1 MDHRGRKDTYDYNT
15 AYDNTFYEDEYDQ
28 QWIDYDA
35 SYFQDS
41 ETALDESYDADVFD
55 VDEYD
60 SVYASFVEAGSKLN
74 HVRVNRGFYPAV
86 ALMDQS
92 GKRGQGRS
100 KGKSKGKSKSKGK
113 GRGSSPPQKGSAKSR
128 VKAFFGGGRQLCLRC
143 GAAGHQA
150 RNCPSQGNKKRKHED
165 GDDPVHMV
173 ETTTM
178 MDYFTDIPE
187 DIPSDVA
194 VQDGGA
200 ASFLGSYVQI
210 RKYLRYLVDLGY
222 DITTVQIYRCKKGF
236 KYGNSEKEIATTC
249 LMLPIFAGHR
259 RRHVLC
265 YAVGGSCP
273 ILIERP
279 LLEKLGLTVDYSKRK
294 YKWNGQQWQKFSTW
308 TEERLP
314 GGGWQ
319 RT

>member
-1 MDHRGRKDTYDYNT
+1 
-15 AYDNTFYEDEYDQ
+15 
-28 QWIDYDA
+28 
-35 SYFQDS
+35 
-41 ETALDESYDADVFD
+41 
-55 VDEYD
+55 
-60 SVYASFVEAGSKLN
+60 
-74 HVRVNRGFYPAV
+74 
-86 ALMDQS
+86 MDQS

-113 GRGSSPPQKGSAKSR
+113 GRGSSPPQEGSAKSR
-128 VKAFFGGGRQLCLRC
+128 VKAFFGGGRQLCVRC

-200 ASFLGSYVQI
+200 ASFLGSFVQI

-273 ILIERP
+273 ILIGRP

-294 YKWNGQQWQKFSTW
+294 YKWKGQQWQNVQLGPKN
-308 TEERLP
+308 EYLVRLAENCDELIYDIP
-314 GGGWQ
+314 EALIPEVLDSFWFLFESGSNWKRSGPLK
-319 RT
+319 TCSFCIFCL